1 MSRALV
7 NAMDL
12 STIKHP
18 KPYKIGC
25 IKKGSKTKANEICTI
40 PLSNGKCYQ
49 DEMTCDVIEIDACH
63 ILLRPWQFDK
73 DTIHKEK
80 ITPIPLWKNKN
91 KGSTSAPTKKI

>member
-18 KPYKIGC
+18 KPYKD
-25 IKKGSKTKANEICTI
+25 TMANEICTI